1 MCVVTFLNENM
12 ELAAANDKEAAKY
25 FGLYL
30 YHKGYVQWLEDGDKG
45 CLISVQSSRIESTYK
60 VWRNKE
66 KIYAEATSHKK
77 VNLLRNFHFCCY
89 IYCT

>member
-1 MCVVTFLNENM
+1 M

-25 FGLYL
+25 IGLYL

-45 CLISVQSSRIESTYK
+45 CLISVRSSLIESMHK
-60 VWRNKE
+60 IGGIRK
-66 KIYAEATSHKK
+66 KIYAEATSHKM
-77 VNLLRNFHFCCY
+77 VNLVRNFHFCCY